1 MENIQYRLVLA
12 DGNTIDVNVDNAEDI
27 FEAAPEIKESI
38 LAGDIRRNNV
48 PIQLSDVLGIEDI
61 NG

>member
-48 PIQLSDVLGIEDI
+48 PIQLADVLGIEDI

>member
-12 DGNTIDVNVDNAEDI
+12 NGGTVDVNIDDAEDI
-27 FEAAPEIKESI
+27 FSAAPEIKESI
-38 LAGDIRRNNV
+38 FAGDIKIDGI
-48 PIQLSDVLGIEDI
+48 PIQLADVVGIEDI

>member
-27 FEAAPEIKESI
+27 FEAAPEIEFGLKN
-38 LAGDIRRNNV
+38 APGGADGDDDDDQE
-48 PIQLSDVLGIEDI
+48 PEEAS

>member
-48 PIQLSDVLGIEDI
+48 PIQLEDVLGIEDI